1 MIGGIL
7 VAWWGAI
14 LGTLGTGLS
23 IWNFWR
29 DRPRIK
35 VSVAKDIL
43 LSENDMT
50 NNSKEK
56 FIMITAAN
64 VGRYPVHLYKAYFT
78 LRTSTKS
85 LLLGGPRNFST
96 RVVEPGL
103 KSDFPAI
110 QSKLDLSDLKEDHV
124 VDAIDRKFKCK
135 IPRSWQKKKVR

>member
-43 LSENDMT
+43 LPENDMT

-64 VGRYPVHLYKAYFT
+64 VGRHPVHLYNAYFT

-85 LLLGGPRNFST
+85 LILAGPRNFST
-96 RVVEPGL
+96 RIVEPGL

-110 QSKLDLSDLKEDHV
+110 QSKCDLSDLSEAYV
-124 VDAIDRKFKCK
+124 VDAVERKFKCK
-135 IPRSWQKKKVR
+135 VPRSWRKKKVR